1 MAASDEKDWSM
12 KVLWLVNGMMPEMAV
27 ALGLRGANTGGWM
40 PSLISALHTYSP
52 EIELSFICEW
62 RRDAEVEV
70 EGRRHFALRQMN
82 GPLLLQ
88 GRSSREEF
96 GKKIKSIIERV
107 KPDLVHFHG
116 TENGYLDFPD
126 EVWSGVPRLVSLQGV
141 INGIHPH
148 YLGGLTPRQLR
159 PHRNWI
165 RYLATGHDLFDIAD
179 SWRERVAKG
188 EAVSLARVRHIAGR
202 TEWDR
207 AWAEALAP
215 HATYYRLGEIMR
227 PEFYGQGAPTNVRDP
242 HRIFA
247 SAAFKYP
254 LKGGH
259 TLLEALSILKR
270 DFPDVKLA
278 IADSLAKIAP
288 SGLLGWARTTEY
300 HGFLRKLIKG
310 LGLTDNIELLPSL
323 NASRVV
329 EELRKAAVYCQA
341 SFVENSPNSLA
352 EAQLV
357 GTPVVAT
364 YVGGIPSMVN
374 DGENGAL
381 IPAGDPASMARAI
394 SNFFRNPESAA
405 SMSSRARVIA
415 FQRHDAKI
423 IAQNVLDCYRSVI
436 RNG

>member
-1 MAASDEKDWSM
+1 M
-12 KVLWLVNGMMPEMAV
+12 KVLWFVNGMMPEMLA

-62 RRDAEVEV
+62 KSDAEVEV
-70 EGRRHFALRQMN
+70 EGRRYFALRQMN
-82 GPLLLQ
+82 GPLLLM
-88 GRSSREEF
+88 RKSTREEF
-96 GKKIKSIIERV
+96 GKKIKAIIKRV
-107 KPDLVHFHG
+107 KPELIHFHG

-126 EVWSGVPRLVSLQGV
+126 DVWCGVPRLVSLQGV

-165 RYLATGHDLFDIAD
+165 RYLATGHELFDIAD

-188 EAVSLARVRHIAGR
+188 EADSLARVRHIAGR

-227 PEFYGQGAPTNVRDP
+227 PEFYAQDAGTIVREP

-270 DFPDVKLA
+270 NFPDVKLA
-278 IADSLAKIAP
+278 VADSLAKIAP
-288 SGLLGWARTTEY
+288 PGLLGWVRTTEY
-300 HGFLRKLIKG
+300 HGFLRKLIKD
-310 LGLTDNIELLPSL
+310 LDLTDNIELLPGL
-323 NASRVV
+323 NASRVA

-364 YVGGIPSMVN
+364 YVGGIPSMVK
-374 DGENGAL
+374 DGETGSL
-381 IPAGDPASMARAI
+381 IPAGDSASMARAI
-394 SNFFRNPESAA
+394 SNCFRSPERVA
-405 SMSSRARVIA
+405 SMSSRARAIA
-415 FQRHDAKI
+415 FQRHDAKM
-423 IAQNVLDCYRSVI
+423 IAQNVADCYRSVI
-436 RNG
+436 GNG

>member
-1 MAASDEKDWSM
+1 MAASDEKDRPM
-12 KVLWLVNGMMPEMAV
+12 KVLWFVNSMMPEMAG
-27 ALGLRGANTGGWM
+27 ALGLGGANTGGWM

-62 RRDAEVEV
+62 KRDAEVEV
-70 EGRRHFALRQMN
+70 EGRRHFSIRQMN
-82 GPLLLQ
+82 GPLLLM
-88 GRSSREEF
+88 GKSTREEF
-96 GKKIKSIIERV
+96 GKKIKAIIERV
-107 KPDLVHFHG
+107 RPELIHFHG

-126 EVWSGVPRLVSLQGV
+126 DVWCGVPRLVSLQGV
-141 INGIHPH
+141 INGIYPH

-165 RYLATGHDLFDIAD
+165 RYLATGHELFDIAD

-188 EAVSLARVRHIAGR
+188 ESASLSRVRHIAGR

-207 AWAEALAP
+207 AWAGALAP
-215 HATYYRLGEIMR
+215 RATYYRLGEIMR
-227 PEFYGQGAPTNVRDP
+227 SEFYVQDAGAIVREP

-278 IADSLAKIAP
+278 VADSLAKIAP
-288 SGLLGWARTTEY
+288 SGLLGRVRTTEY
-300 HGFLRKLIKG
+300 HGFLRKLIKD
-310 LGLTDNIELLPSL
+310 LNLTGNIELLPGL
-323 NASRVV
+323 NAPRVV

-352 EAQLV
+352 EAQLI

-364 YVGGIPSMVN
+364 YVGGIPSMVK
-374 DGENGAL
+374 DGETGAL
-381 IPAGDPASMARAI
+381 IPAGDPAAMARAI
-394 SNFFRNPESAA
+394 SNCFRDPERAA
-405 SMSSRARVIA
+405 LMSSRARVLA
-415 FQRHDAKI
+415 LQRHNAEI
-423 IAQNVLDCYRSVI
+423 IAQNVTSCYRSVI
-436 RNG
+436 GDG